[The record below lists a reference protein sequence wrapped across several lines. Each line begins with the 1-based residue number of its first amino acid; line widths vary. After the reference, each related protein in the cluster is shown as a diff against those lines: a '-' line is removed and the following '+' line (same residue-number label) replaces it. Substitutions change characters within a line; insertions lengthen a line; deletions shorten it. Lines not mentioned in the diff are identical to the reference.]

1 MNTVFNRLGFLSISL
16 LLVMGMTSCEKEE
29 IAQATITVLQEYSAS
44 QGPVNQTRP
53 IENAEV
59 RFYVP
64 KDGAEHLETIA
75 ITNSSGMVS
84 FEYQYEVRVFAE
96 VTYLGTVYPRKL
108 VIMRLGQKASVE
120 IVLPE

>member
-1 MNTVFNRLGFLSISL
+1 MNTVFNRLGFLSAA
-16 LLVMGMTSCEKEE
+16 LVLTMGITSCEKQE
-29 IAQATITVLQEYSAS
+29 IAQATVTVLQEYTAN
-44 QGPVNQTRP
+44 QGSVIQTRP

-64 KDGAEHLETIA
+64 KNGAEHLETIA

-84 FEYQYEVRVFAE
+84 FEYRYEVRVFAE
-96 VTYLGTVYPRKL
+96 VTYSGIEYPRKL

-120 IVLPE
+120 IVIPE